1 MTNQETKTVKKKTL
15 SAEQLEKMRLGRM
28 EKAKE
33 RREQREKDKV
43 AQKQAIEQQKERI
56 ELLKIT
62 KKKKAEIKRRLAEV
76 KRGETQLEAVEE
88 IIEQYE
94 PNKPAQARQGVPAHP
109 TDGGRAST
117 PLEGEDQ
124 ENVELEVAPEPVE
137 DKVVEKVKELKIKEE
152 AKVSEFVEE
161 TNKFEDYYKE
171 AVNKILETL
180 PESSKDL
187 FKKETDNFNPK
198 LDIKENIDNMIN
210 NINSK
215 IKQKV
220 NVVEKVKDKLEQ
232 IQTET
237 APPVESIPSPEKSE
251 KTILKTKKKSLDEKL
266 QLLYSLR

>member
-1 MTNQETKTVKKKTL
+1 MTNQETKLKKKTL

-94 PNKPAQARQGVPAHP
+94 PN
-109 TDGGRAST
+109 
-117 PLEGEDQ
+117 EDQ
-124 ENVELEVAPEPVE
+124 ENVELEVAPEPVDKPAGRASTPKE
-137 DKVVEKVKELKIKEE
+137 GDKVVEKVKELKIKEE

-215 IKQKV
+215 IKKKV
-220 NVVEKVKDKLEQ
+220 NVVQKVKDKLEQ
-232 IQTET
+232 IETET
-237 APPVESIPSPEKSE
+237 APPVESIPEKSD
-251 KTILKTKKKSLDEKL
+251 KIVLKTKKKSLDEKL

>member
-1 MTNQETKTVKKKTL
+1 MTNQETKLKKKTL

-94 PNKPAQARQGVPAHP
+94 PNKPA
-109 TDGGRAST
+109 GRAST

-124 ENVELEVAPEPVE
+124 ENVELEVAPEPVDKPAGRASTPKE
-137 DKVVEKVKELKIKEE
+137 GDKVVEKVKELKIKEE

-215 IKQKV
+215 IKKKV
-220 NVVEKVKDKLEQ
+220 NVVQKVKDKLEQ
-232 IQTET
+232 IETET
-237 APPVESIPSPEKSE
+237 APPVESIPEKSD
-251 KTILKTKKKSLDEKL
+251 KIVLKTKKKSLDEKL

>member
-94 PNKPAQARQGVPAHP
+94 PNKPA
-109 TDGGRAST
+109 GRAST